1 MSKEERYKYICNKV
15 EYIDGYILDD
25 KTTSGFHLEWACNL
39 LNKQDHEIQEL
50 KKKLENA
57 IVPKFKINE
66 DVYIIWHGMIID
78 VEIKAIGKNEYYVD
92 TCHFDLADG
101 YGGIFVDEDEI
112 FKTHEEAE
120 AKLKEMKSE

>member
-1 MSKEERYKYICNKV
+1 MPSLEQMLKLYTKKDLWNITQ
-15 EYIDGYILDD
+15 D
-25 KTTSGFHLEWACNL
+25 KQAIINDLRE
-39 LNKQDHEIQEL
+39 QL
-50 KKKLENA
+50 KNA
-57 IVPKFKINE
+57 IISKFKINE

-112 FKTHEEAE
+112 FKTYEEAQ
-120 AKLKEMKSE
+120 AKLKELQGENK

>member
-1 MSKEERYKYICNKV
+1 MTNLEQMLKLYTKKDLWNRIQ
-15 EYIDGYILDD
+15 D
-25 KTTSGFHLEWACNL
+25 KQAIIYDLQG
-39 LNKQDHEIQEL
+39 QL
-50 KKKLENA
+50 KNA
-57 IVPKFKINE
+57 IIPKFKINE

-78 VEIKAIGKNEYYVD
+78 VEIKAIGKNKYYVD

-120 AKLKEMKSE
+120 QALTNQHEDKGE